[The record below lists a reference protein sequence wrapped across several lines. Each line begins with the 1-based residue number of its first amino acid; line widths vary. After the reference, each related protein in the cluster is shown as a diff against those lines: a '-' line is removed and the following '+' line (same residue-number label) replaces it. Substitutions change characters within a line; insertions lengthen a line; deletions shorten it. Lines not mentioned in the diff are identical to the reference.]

1 MEILPWTPLQL
12 FATHNFLPCSLFAH
26 ILFFS
31 WTTIFPHI
39 RTNFFLTHSSSS
51 FSSQKHI
58 RSSLVSVKNTCPPSI
73 TPPWA
78 CSLCPMEV
86 LKSFPP
92 INGLLIL
99 HEPMKI
105 DDDFFPP
112 MEFWMRISHA
122 QWNTMKVPFLNQIWW

>member
-1 MEILPWTPLQL
+1 
-12 FATHNFLPCSLFAH
+12 
-26 ILFFS
+26 
-31 WTTIFPHI
+31 
-39 RTNFFLTHSSSS
+39 
-51 FSSQKHI
+51 
-58 RSSLVSVKNTCPPSI
+58 
-73 TPPWA
+73 
-78 CSLCPMEV
+78 MEV